1 MSETENGTPG
11 VYEYYRNLRQQTPVV
26 EQQGAWQVARYADV
40 RQVLRDHETFSSAV
54 ATPVPNAPPSML
66 FSDPPIHNRLR
77 KLVSYAF
84 KPSHIEAQHGLVKA
98 RCDELMASMCQHEE
112 VDLVEALAA
121 PLPVTVIAQMLGVED
136 GNMQDFKRWSDKI
149 FSNIGEILFAQPDE
163 SVQKATE
170 EMNAYFLGRIK
181 ELRPAPGNNLAWDNR
196 LGGALATTGGCPMD
210 GEWGR
215 ATGDAEGVGRGALLG
230 RLIRTETEDG
240 HLSDEELLSFCRLL
254 LIAGNET
261 TTGLITGCVRVFD
274 EMPETFAALKA
285 NHDLIP
291 RFIEETLRFYSP
303 FSATVR
309 RTTRATEL
317 AGVEMPEGVIV
328 VPLMASANRD
338 ESAFDRADEFVID
351 RDPNPHLAFGYG
363 IHNCLGAHLARLEGR
378 IAVTG
383 MVESLRRI
391 EISETAERAQFNRLG
406 GPATLPVRI
415 FQ

>member
-1 MSETENGTPG
+1 MSDTENEAPG
-11 VYEYYRNLRQQTPVV
+11 VYEYYRSLRRQAPVV
-26 EQQGAWQVARYADV
+26 EQQGAWQVARYGDV
-40 RQVLRDHETFSSAV
+40 RQILRDNETFSSAV
-54 ATPVPNAPPSML
+54 APLPPGGVPSML

-84 KPSHIEAQHGLVKA
+84 KPSHIEAQHGIVEA
-98 RCDELMASMCQHEE
+98 RCDELMASMRQHEE
-112 VDLVEALAA
+112 VDLVDALAA

-149 FSNIGEILFAQPDE
+149 FSNIGEILFAQPDA
-163 SVQKATE
+163 SVRRATD
-170 EMNAYFLGRIK
+170 EMNAYFLARIEK
-181 ELRPAPGNNLAWDNR
+181 LRPAPGNN
-196 LGGALATTGGCPMD
+196 
-210 GEWGR
+210 
-215 ATGDAEGVGRGALLG
+215 LLG

-274 EMPETFAALKA
+274 EMPETFEALKA
-285 NHDLIP
+285 DHGLIS
-291 RFIEETLRFYSP
+291 RFMEETLRFYSP

-317 AGVEMPEGVIV
+317 AGVAIPEGAVV
-328 VPLMASANRD
+328 VPLIASANRD
-338 ESAFDRADEFVID
+338 ESVFDHADEFVID

-383 MVESLRRI
+383 MLNALGGI
-391 EISETAERAQFNRLG
+391 EISETADRAQFNRLG

-415 FQ
+415 SR

>member
-1 MSETENGTPG
+1 MSDTENGVPG
-11 VYEYYRNLRQQTPVV
+11 VYEHYRYLRQQAPVA

-54 ATPVPNAPPSML
+54 APLPPGGVPSML

-98 RCDELMASMCQHEE
+98 RCDELMASMRQHEE
-112 VDLVEALAA
+112 VDLVDALAA

-163 SVQKATE
+163 SVQQAVN
-170 EMNAYFLGRIK
+170 EMNAYFLARIEK
-181 ELRPAPGNNLAWDNR
+181 LRPAPGNNL
-196 LGGALATTGGCPMD
+196 
-210 GEWGR
+210 
-215 ATGDAEGVGRGALLG
+215 LG
-230 RLIRTETEDG
+230 RLIFTETEDG
-240 HLSDEELLSFCRLL
+240 HLADEELLSFCRLL

-261 TTGLITGCVRVFD
+261 TTGLITASARVFD
-274 EMPETFAALKA
+274 EMPETFEALKA

-291 RFIEETLRFYSP
+291 RFVEETLRFYSP

-309 RTTRATEL
+309 RTTRVTEL
-317 AGVEMPEGVIV
+317 AGVAIPERALV
-328 VPLMASANRD
+328 VPLIASANRD
-338 ESAFDRADEFVID
+338 ESVFDQADEFVID

-378 IAVTG
+378 IAVTS
-383 MVESLRRI
+383 MVNGLGGI
-391 EISETAERAQFNRLG
+391 AISETADRTQFNRLG
-406 GPATLPVRI
+406 GPATLPVKI
-415 FQ
+415 SS

>member
-1 MSETENGTPG
+1 MSDTENGVPG
-11 VYEYYRNLRQQTPVV
+11 VYEHYRHLRQQAPVA
-26 EQQGAWQVARYADV
+26 EQQGVWQVARYADV

-54 ATPVPNAPPSML
+54 APLPPGGVPSML

-84 KPSHIEAQHGLVKA
+84 KPSHIEAQHDLVEA
-98 RCDELMASMCQHEE
+98 RCDELMASMRQHEE
-112 VDLVEALAA
+112 VDLVDALAA

-149 FSNIGEILFAQPDE
+149 FSNIGEILFAQPDA
-163 SVQKATE
+163 SVQRATAD
-170 EMNAYFLGRIK
+170 MNAYFLARIE
-181 ELRPAPGNNLAWDNR
+181 ELRPAPGNN
-196 LGGALATTGGCPMD
+196 
-210 GEWGR
+210 
-215 ATGDAEGVGRGALLG
+215 LLG

-274 EMPETFAALKA
+274 EMPETFEALKA

-291 RFIEETLRFYSP
+291 RFLEETLRFYSP

-317 AGVEMPEGVIV
+317 AGVAIPQGVVV
-328 VPLMASANRD
+328 VPLIASANRD
-338 ESAFDRADEFVID
+338 ESVFDQADEFVID
-351 RDPNPHLAFGYG
+351 RQPNPHFAFGYG

-378 IAVTG
+378 VAVTS
-383 MVESLRRI
+383 MVNALDGI
-391 EISETAERAQFNRLG
+391 AISESADRTQFNRLG

-415 FQ
+415 SR

>member
-11 VYEYYRNLRQQTPVV
+11 VYEYYRSLRQQAPVV

-40 RQVLRDHETFSSAV
+40 RQVLRNHETFSSAI
-54 ATPVPNAPPSML
+54 APPVPGAPPSML

-98 RCDELMASMCQHEE
+98 RCDELMASMRQYEE
-112 VDLVEALAA
+112 VDLVDALAA

-136 GNMQDFKRWSDKI
+136 GNMKDFKRWSDKI

-163 SVQKATE
+163 SVQRATE
-170 EMNAYFLGRIK
+170 EMNAYFLGRI
-181 ELRPAPGNNLAWDNR
+181 ERQRPAPGNNL
-196 LGGALATTGGCPMD
+196 
-210 GEWGR
+210 
-215 ATGDAEGVGRGALLG
+215 VG

-285 NHDLIP
+285 NPDLIP

-317 AGVEMPEGVIV
+317 AGVAIPEGVIV
-328 VPLMASANRD
+328 VPLIASANRD
-338 ESAFDRADEFVID
+338 ESVFDQADEFLID

-378 IAVTG
+378 IAVTS
-383 MVESLRRI
+383 MVNALGRI
-391 EISETAERAQFNRLG
+391 EISETADRTQFNRLG

-415 FQ
+415 SR

>member
-11 VYEYYRNLRQQTPVV
+11 VYEYYRHLRQQTPVV

-54 ATPVPNAPPSML
+54 AKPVPNAPPSML

-98 RCDELMASMCQHEE
+98 RCDELMGSMCQHEE
-112 VDLVEALAA
+112 ADLVEALAA

-170 EMNAYFLGRIK
+170 EMNAYFLGRIQ
-181 ELRPAPGNNLAWDNR
+181 ELRPAPGNN
-196 LGGALATTGGCPMD
+196 
-210 GEWGR
+210 
-215 ATGDAEGVGRGALLG
+215 LLG

-317 AGVEMPEGVIV
+317 AGVAVPEGVIV
-328 VPLMASANRD
+328 VPLIASANRD
-338 ESAFDRADEFVID
+338 ESAFDQADEFVID

-383 MVESLRRI
+383 LVESLRRI
-391 EISETAERAQFNRLG
+391 EISETADRAQFNRLG

>member
-54 ATPVPNAPPSML
+54 AQPVPNAPPSML

-170 EMNAYFLGRIK
+170 EMNAYFLGRIN
-181 ELRPAPGNNLAWDNR
+181 ELRPAPGNN
-196 LGGALATTGGCPMD
+196 
-210 GEWGR
+210 
-215 ATGDAEGVGRGALLG
+215 LLG

-285 NHDLIP
+285 NRDLIA
-291 RFIEETLRFYSP
+291 RFVEETLRFYSP

-317 AGVEMPEGVIV
+317 AGVALPQGVIV

-383 MVESLRRI
+383 LVESLRRI
-391 EISETAERAQFNRLG
+391 EISETADRAQFNRLG
-406 GPATLPVRI
+406 GPATLPVRL

>member
-1 MSETENGTPG
+1 MSDTENGTPG
-11 VYEYYRNLRQQTPVV
+11 VYEYYRSLRQQAPVV

-40 RQVLRDHETFSSAV
+40 RQVLRNHETFSSAV
-54 ATPVPNAPPSML
+54 APPSPNAPPSML

-84 KPSHIEAQHGLVKA
+84 KPSHIEAQYGLVKA
-98 RCDELMASMCQHEE
+98 RCDELMASMRQQEE
-112 VDLVEALAA
+112 VDLVDALAA

-163 SVQKATE
+163 TVQQATD
-170 EMNAYFLGRIK
+170 EMNAYFLAKIEK
-181 ELRPAPGNNLAWDNR
+181 LRPAPGNNL
-196 LGGALATTGGCPMD
+196 
-210 GEWGR
+210 
-215 ATGDAEGVGRGALLG
+215 LG
-230 RLIRTETEDG
+230 RLICTETEDG

-261 TTGLITGCVRVFD
+261 TTGLITACVRVFD
-274 EMPETFAALKA
+274 EMPETFEALKA
-285 NHDLIP
+285 SHDLIP
-291 RFIEETLRFYSP
+291 RFLEETLRFYSP

-309 RTTRATEL
+309 RTTRATEV
-317 AGVEMPEGVIV
+317 AGAAIPEGAVV
-328 VPLMASANRD
+328 VPLIASANRD
-338 ESAFDRADEFVID
+338 ESVFDHADEFLID

-378 IAVTG
+378 VAVTS
-383 MVESLRRI
+383 MVNALGRI
-391 EISETAERAQFNRLG
+391 EISETADRTQFNRLG

-415 FQ
+415 SR

>member
-1 MSETENGTPG
+1 MSDTENGTPD
-11 VYEYYRNLRQQTPVV
+11 VYEYYRHLRQQAPVA
-26 EQQGAWQVARYADV
+26 EQQGAWQVARYVDV
-40 RQVLRDHETFSSAV
+40 RQVMRDHETFSSAV
-54 ATPVPNAPPSML
+54 APPVPNAPPSML

-84 KPSHIEAQHGLVKA
+84 KPSHIEAQHELVET
-98 RCDELMASMCQHEE
+98 RCDELMASMRQHEE
-112 VDLVEALAA
+112 VDLVDALAA

-149 FSNIGEILFAQPDE
+149 FSNIGEILFAHPDE
-163 SVQKATE
+163 SVQRATE
-170 EMNAYFLGRIK
+170 EMNAYFLGRIEK
-181 ELRPAPGNNLAWDNR
+181 LRPAPGNN
-196 LGGALATTGGCPMD
+196 
-210 GEWGR
+210 
-215 ATGDAEGVGRGALLG
+215 LLG

-285 NHDLIP
+285 NQDLIP

-309 RTTRATEL
+309 RTTRETEL
-317 AGVEMPEGVIV
+317 AGVVIPEGVIV
-328 VPLMASANRD
+328 VPLIASANRD
-338 ESAFDRADEFVID
+338 ESVFDQADEFVID

-378 IAVTG
+378 IALTS
-383 MVESLRRI
+383 MVNALGRI
-391 EISETAERAQFNRLG
+391 EISETADRAQFNRLG

-415 FQ
+415 SQ

>member
-1 MSETENGTPG
+1 MSETENEAPG
-11 VYEYYRNLRQQTPVV
+11 VYEYYRSLRQQAPVV

-54 ATPVPNAPPSML
+54 APPVPNAPPSML

-98 RCDELMASMCQHEE
+98 RCDELMASMRQHEE
-112 VDLVEALAA
+112 VDLVDALAA

-149 FSNIGEILFAQPDE
+149 FSNIGEILFAQPDA
-163 SVQKATE
+163 SVQEATE
-170 EMNAYFLGRIK
+170 EMNAYFLDRIEK
-181 ELRPAPGNNLAWDNR
+181 LRPAPGNN
-196 LGGALATTGGCPMD
+196 
-210 GEWGR
+210 
-215 ATGDAEGVGRGALLG
+215 LLG

-291 RFIEETLRFYSP
+291 RFIEETLRFYCP

-317 AGVEMPEGVIV
+317 SGVAIPEGVIV
-328 VPLMASANRD
+328 VPLFASANRD
-338 ESAFDRADEFVID
+338 ESVFDQADEFVID

-378 IAVTG
+378 IAVAG
-383 MVESLRRI
+383 MVDALDRI
-391 EISETAERAQFNRLG
+391 EISETADRAQFDRLG

-415 FQ
+415 ARAL

>member
-1 MSETENGTPG
+1 MSDAENGAPG
-11 VYEYYRNLRQQTPVV
+11 AYEHYRYLRQHGPVV

-54 ATPVPNAPPSML
+54 APQVPGAPPSML

-84 KPSHIEAQHGLVKA
+84 KPSHIEAQHELVET
-98 RCDELMASMCQHEE
+98 RCRELMEAMRQHEE
-112 VDLVEALAA
+112 VDLVDALAA

-136 GNMQDFKRWSDKI
+136 GNMHDFKRWSDKI
-149 FSNIGEILFAQPDE
+149 FSNIGEILFAQPDA
-163 SVQKATE
+163 SVQEATE
-170 EMNAYFLGRIK
+170 EMNAYFLDRIEK
-181 ELRPAPGNNLAWDNR
+181 LRPAPGNN
-196 LGGALATTGGCPMD
+196 
-210 GEWGR
+210 
-215 ATGDAEGVGRGALLG
+215 LLG

-317 AGVEMPEGVIV
+317 SGVAIPEGVIV
-328 VPLMASANRD
+328 LPLMASANRD
-338 ESAFDRADEFVID
+338 ESVFDHADAFVLD

-378 IAVTG
+378 IAVAS
-383 MVESLRRI
+383 MVNALDRI
-391 EISETAERAQFNRLG
+391 EIIETADRTQFDRLG

-415 FQ
+415 ARAS